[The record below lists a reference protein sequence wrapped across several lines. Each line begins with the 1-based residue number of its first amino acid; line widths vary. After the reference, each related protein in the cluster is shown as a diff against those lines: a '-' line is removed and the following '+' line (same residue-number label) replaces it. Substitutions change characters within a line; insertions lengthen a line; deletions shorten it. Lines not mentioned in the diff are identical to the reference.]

1 MGFFTNIYP
10 ARILR
15 IRNNGELIAVIACLV
30 IYFALNVILQKVCPN
45 TEQKKINIISL
56 IPAIIVAF
64 ILIFTLD

>member
-15 IRNNGELIAVIACLV
+15 IRTIGELIAVIACLV

-56 IPAIIVAF
+56 IPAVIVAF

>member
-1 MGFFTNIYP
+1 MGFFTNIYS

-15 IRNNGELIAVIACLV
+15 IRTNGELIAVIACLV

-56 IPAIIVAF
+56 IPAVIVAF

>member
-15 IRNNGELIAVIACLV
+15 IRTNGELIAVIACLV

-45 TEQKKINIISL
+45 TKQKKINIISL

>member
-15 IRNNGELIAVIACLV
+15 KRTKGELIAAIACLV
-30 IYFALNVILQKVCPN
+30 IYFVLNVILQKVCPN

-56 IPAIIVAF
+56 IPAVIVAF

>member
-15 IRNNGELIAVIACLV
+15 IRTKGELIAAIACLV
-30 IYFALNVILQKVCPN
+30 IYFVLNVILQKVCPN

-56 IPAIIVAF
+56 IPAVIVAF